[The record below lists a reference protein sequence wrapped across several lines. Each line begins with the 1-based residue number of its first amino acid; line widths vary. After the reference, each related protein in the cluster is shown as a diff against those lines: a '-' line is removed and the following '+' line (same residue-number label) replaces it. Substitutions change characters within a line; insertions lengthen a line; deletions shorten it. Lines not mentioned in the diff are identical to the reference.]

1 MTVTVRV
8 LIPAKT
14 AEATQ
19 VTQYTANG
27 VTTIIDKFTATNYS
41 ATAATISVNLVTL
54 AGSAGNANLIVKT
67 KTLQPSETYTFPE
80 IVGFALYFFGYSM
93 WKGITLYLEDIYVKE
108 SYRKHGIG
116 QALFNTVVEIAKR
129 EGVRRMDWQ
138 VLEWNTPAIAFYE
151 KNKALLDGE
160 WINGRLYF

>member
-1 MTVTVRV
+1 MNVRAAKISDVPAIHALIIELAVFEREPDAVINTVSSLETDLFVHKRCF
-8 LIPAKT
+8 
-14 AEATQ
+14 AE
-19 VTQYTANG
+19 V
-27 VTTIIDKFTATNYS
+27 
-41 ATAATISVNLVTL
+41 
-54 AGSAGNANLIVKT
+54 
-67 KTLQPSETYTFPE
+67 SELEGE
-80 IVGFALYFFGYSM
+80 IVGFSLYFFGYST
-93 WKGITLYLEDIYVKE
+93 WKGKTLYLEDIYVKE
-108 SYRKHGIG
+108 SYRNHGIG

>member
-1 MTVTVRV
+1 MNVRAAKISDVTAIHA
-8 LIPAKT
+8 LIIELAVFEREPDA
-14 AEATQ
+14 
-19 VTQYTANG
+19 VIN
-27 VTTIIDKFTATNYS
+27 
-41 ATAATISVNLVTL
+41 TISSLEADLFVNKRCFAEV
-54 AGSAGNANLIVKT
+54 
-67 KTLQPSETYTFPE
+67 SELE
-80 IVGFALYFFGYSM
+80 GEVVGFALYFFGYST
-93 WKGITLYLEDIYVKE
+93 WKGRTLYLEDIYVKE

-116 QALFNTVVEIAKR
+116 QALFNTIVEIAKR

>member
-1 MTVTVRV
+1 MNVRAAKISDV
-8 LIPAKT
+8 PAIHALIIELAVFEREPDA
-14 AEATQ
+14 
-19 VTQYTANG
+19 VIN
-27 VTTIIDKFTATNYS
+27 
-41 ATAATISVNLVTL
+41 TISSLEADLFVHTRCFAEV
-54 AGSAGNANLIVKT
+54 
-67 KTLQPSETYTFPE
+67 SELE
-80 IVGFALYFFGYSM
+80 VEGVGFALFFFGYST
-93 WKGITLYLEDIYVKE
+93 WKGRTLYLEDIYVKE

-116 QALFNTVVEIAKR
+116 QALFNTIVEIAKR

>member
-1 MTVTVRV
+1 MNVRAAKISDVTAIHA
-8 LIPAKT
+8 LIIELAVFEREPDA
-14 AEATQ
+14 
-19 VTQYTANG
+19 VIN
-27 VTTIIDKFTATNYS
+27 
-41 ATAATISVNLVTL
+41 TISSLEADLFVHKRCFAEV
-54 AGSAGNANLIVKT
+54 
-67 KTLQPSETYTFPE
+67 SELE
-80 IVGFALYFFGYSM
+80 GEVVGFALYFFGYST
-93 WKGITLYLEDIYVKE
+93 WKGRTLYLEDIYVKE

-116 QALFNTVVEIAKR
+116 QALFNTIVEIAKR